1 MSPHDTANLMI
12 VSHDYDSDKRYHP
25 RLPDEAEPIKAARN
39 VEQEQTIEYW
49 RNQAKA
55 TVEKHMDTSKSNF
68 VFPAMLP
75 KDSET
80 HGGEDVAVYASGP
93 WSHLFTGSYEQNVLP
108 HMMAYASCIGRGMKA
123 CD

>member
-1 MSPHDTANLMI
+1 MTISYANGPGYKKHVDTDAG
-12 VSHDYDSDKRYHP
+12 V
-25 RLPDEAEPIKAARN
+25 RLDVR
-39 VEQEQTIEYW
+39 Q
-49 RNQAKA
+49 
-55 TVEKHMDTSKSNF
+55 MDTSKSNF